1 MNPIRN
7 KVIPLSFFLI
17 SKGSFFIISTSS
29 LSSSVAQWVGNGKSR
44 RVPRPFAFFAKGGS
58 SHSFIERIHSLET
71 HSRMR
76 GLLERVALR
85 SLKIHKGSAHPSA
98 PDTCA
103 SIHVDPWRKEC
114 FSLQLGA
121 ESLEPGCPSRASSAC
136 GTESIA
142 PRERVT
148 HTASLAEC

>member
-17 SKGSFFIISTSS
+17 SKGSFSILSTSS

-44 RVPRPFAFFAKGGS
+44 RVPRPFAFFAKGVS

-85 SLKIHKGSAHPSA
+85 SLKIHKSSAHQSA
-98 PDTCA
+98 PDACA
-103 SIHVDPWRKEC
+103 SIRVDHSPVPKHE
-114 FSLQLGA
+114 
-121 ESLEPGCPSRASSAC
+121 LE
-136 GTESIA
+136 T
-142 PRERVT
+142 
-148 HTASLAEC
+148 